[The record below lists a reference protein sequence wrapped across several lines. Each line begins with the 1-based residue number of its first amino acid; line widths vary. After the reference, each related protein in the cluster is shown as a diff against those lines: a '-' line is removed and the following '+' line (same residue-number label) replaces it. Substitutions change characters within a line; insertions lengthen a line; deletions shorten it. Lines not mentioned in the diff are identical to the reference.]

1 MRERLS
7 DEQLESALRELGAT
21 LRYPPTSDLLPAVRA
36 RITQPVKRPSLWD
49 ALRVPRFAYAPALA
63 TLAIILVAA
72 LALQPGVRAT
82 AVEVLGLRGI
92 ELFRAPTPPAASP
105 AGSPRLGDARR
116 VGSVGEAAALA
127 DIRVLVPAALGAPDE
142 VYVRDEQ
149 YLGGGVVLVYLS
161 RPGIPVSQFAGVSV
175 LVTEMRGSVE
185 PALFGKVLPP
195 GTQAEEVQINGA
207 RGYWLT
213 GAPHTVFYRDASG
226 NAIAET
232 LRLAGNVLL
241 WEQGD
246 LLLRIEAQIDRAD
259 ALRIATSMR

>member
-7 DEQLESALRELGAT
+7 DEQLESALRELGAA
-21 LRYPPTSDLLPAVRA
+21 LRYPPTHDLLPAVRA

-82 AVEVLGLRGI
+82 AIEVLGLRGI
-92 ELFRAPTPPAASP
+92 EIFRAPTPPTAAP
-105 AGSPRLGDARR
+105 AGAPRLGDARR
-116 VGSVGEAAALA
+116 VGSVGEAASIA
-127 DIRVLVPAALGAPDE
+127 DIRVFVPAALGAPDE
-142 VYVRDEQ
+142 VYVRNEQ
-149 YLGGGVVLVYLS
+149 LGGGVTLVYLT

-175 LVTEMRGSVE
+175 LVTEVRGSVE
-185 PALFGKVLPP
+185 PAFFAKVLPP
-195 GTQAEEVQINGA
+195 GTQAEEVRINGA
-207 RGYWLT
+207 RGFWLA
-213 GAPHTVFYRDASG
+213 GAPHSVFYRDASG

-246 LLLRIEAQIDRAD
+246 LLLRIEAQIDRD
-259 ALRIATSMR
+259 EALRIATSMR